1 MRFDIDTF
9 REIGDSL
16 MRNKRRSLLT
26 GFGVF
31 WGLFML
37 LFLIGGGNGLK
48 QMLSANFE
56 GFATNTVIIVS
67 SNTSKPYKGLKE
79 GRYWNL
85 NNNDIERLRQ
95 MVPELD
101 VIAPIIS
108 TWGSSVVYD
117 ANTSSCGIKGV
128 NPDYGKI
135 ETVQL
140 KYGRYINQVD
150 VEQERKVCVIGKRIY
165 NELFPDGGDPC
176 GCYVQVGSIYMQ
188 VVGVDFNSGNLSIN
202 GQTSQTLVMPISVA
216 AKLYHRGNQVDLI
229 CATGKD
235 GIKMSSMETRLR
247 EVMARAHDFD
257 PTDDQ
262 AMMIL
267 NTEQIFSIVDNLFR
281 GLNFLIWL
289 VGLGTLLAGAIGVSN
304 IMMVTVKERTTEI
317 GIRRAIGAMPGEV
330 LSQILMESVAL
341 TLMAGCAGI
350 VFSVFMLSGLEAIT
364 QHQAVFQ
371 INFGT
376 AIAAAL
382 LLSVLGIVAG
392 LAPALRAMHVKP
404 VEAMR
409 DE

>member
-37 LFLIGGGNGLK
+37 LFLIGGGDGLK

-56 GFATNTVIIVS
+56 GFATNTVVLVS

-101 VIAPIIS
+101 AIAPIIS

-176 GCYVQVGSIYMQ
+176 GNYVQVGSIYMQ
-188 VVGVDFNSGNLSIN
+188 VVGVDFNSGNMSIN
-202 GQTSQTLVMPISVA
+202 GQASQTLVMPISVA

-235 GIKMSSMETRLR
+235 GIKMSSLETRLR

-267 NTEQIFSIVDNLFR
+267 NTEQIFSSWI
-281 GLNFLIWL
+281 
-289 VGLGTLLAGAIGVSN
+289 TSSAAS
-304 IMMVTVKERTTEI
+304 T
-317 GIRRAIGAMPGEV
+317 
-330 LSQILMESVAL
+330 SS
-341 TLMAGCAGI
+341 
-350 VFSVFMLSGLEAIT
+350 SGL
-364 QHQAVFQ
+364 
-371 INFGT
+371 
-376 AIAAAL
+376 
-382 LLSVLGIVAG
+382 SVSA
-392 LAPALRAMHVKP
+392 RCWP
-404 VEAMR
+404 VPSASATS
-409 DE
+409 

>member
-56 GFATNTVIIVS
+56 GFATNTVVIVS

-95 MVPELD
+95 QVPELD
-101 VIAPIIS
+101 VLAPIIS

-188 VVGVDFNSGNLSIN
+188 VVGVDFNSGNMSIN

-235 GIKMSSMETRLR
+235 GIKMSSIETRLR